1 MSTPFIEF
9 DAVSFAYGERPVLHN
24 VSFNIEVGHFAAIMG
39 GSGSGKTTLLRLMT
53 GQLRPDQGRVL
64 INGKDLRQ
72 FSRTEQYD
80 FRRKMGVLFQFGAL
94 FTDSNVFDN
103 VAFPLREHSTLPES
117 IINDLVTLKLNAVG
131 LRGVEKLMPSE
142 LSGGMSRR
150 VALART
156 IALDPQLMLFDEPF
170 TGLDPIS
177 LGVIALLVAR
187 ITKTLQSTSVM
198 VTHDIHQ
205 SLNIVDQ
212 VIFLA
217 NGEVIFSGT
226 PEEIRQ
232 TDSPW
237 VHQFVHGEPDGPVQF
252 RYPTATTLE
261 QQLMPAKS

>member
-94 FTDSNVFDN
+94 VTDSNVFDN

-117 IINDLVTLKLNAVG
+117 IINDLVTLSVFFL
-131 LRGVEKLMPSE
+131 
-142 LSGGMSRR
+142 
-150 VALART
+150 
-156 IALDPQLMLFDEPF
+156 
-170 TGLDPIS
+170 
-177 LGVIALLVAR
+177 ALL
-187 ITKTLQSTSVM
+187 
-198 VTHDIHQ
+198 
-205 SLNIVDQ
+205 N
-212 VIFLA
+212 
-217 NGEVIFSGT
+217 
-226 PEEIRQ
+226 
-232 TDSPW
+232 
-237 VHQFVHGEPDGPVQF
+237 
-252 RYPTATTLE
+252 
-261 QQLMPAKS
+261 

>member
-1 MSTPFIEF
+1 MTKPFVEF
-9 DAVSFAYGERPVLHN
+9 DAVSFAYAERPILHR
-24 VSFNIEVGHFAAIMG
+24 VSFCIEEGHFTAIMG

-53 GQLRPDQGRVL
+53 GQLQPDSGRILVG
-64 INGKDLRQ
+64 GKDLRE
-72 FSRTEQYD
+72 FSRQELHEY
-80 FRRKMGVLFQFGAL
+80 RRQMGVLFQFGAL
-94 FTDSNVFDN
+94 FTDLSVFDN
-103 VAFPLREHSTLPES
+103 VAFPLREHTQLSEAM
-117 IINDLVTLKLNAVG
+117 IGDLVALKLNAVG
-131 LRGVEKLMPSE
+131 LRGIESLMPSE
-142 LSGGMSRR
+142 LSGGMARR

-177 LGVIALLVAR
+177 LSVIALLVSR
-187 ITKTLQSTSVM
+187 INKALQATSVM

-205 SLNIVDQ
+205 SLQIVDQ

-217 NGEVIFSGT
+217 GGEVIFSGT

-252 RYPTATTLE
+252 RYPTTQSLE
-261 QQLMPAKS
+261 QQLMTAKA

>member
-1 MSTPFIEF
+1 MTTPFIEF
-9 DAVSFAYGERPVLHN
+9 DAVSFAYAERQVLRN
-24 VSFNIEVGHFAAIMG
+24 VSFSIDVGHFAAIMG

-53 GQLRPDQGRVL
+53 GQLRPDTGRVF

-72 FSRTEQYD
+72 LSRAEQYD
-80 FRRKMGVLFQFGAL
+80 LRRKMGVLFQFGAL

-103 VAFPLREHSTLPES
+103 VAFPLRENSQLPES
-117 IINDLVTLKLNAVG
+117 IIQDLVTLKLNAVG

-187 ITKTLQSTSVM
+187 ITKALQSTSVM

-217 NGEVIFSGT
+217 DGEVIFSGT
-226 PEEIRQ
+226 PAEIRQ

-252 RYPTATTLE
+252 RYPTATSLE
-261 QQLMPAKS
+261 QQLMTAKS